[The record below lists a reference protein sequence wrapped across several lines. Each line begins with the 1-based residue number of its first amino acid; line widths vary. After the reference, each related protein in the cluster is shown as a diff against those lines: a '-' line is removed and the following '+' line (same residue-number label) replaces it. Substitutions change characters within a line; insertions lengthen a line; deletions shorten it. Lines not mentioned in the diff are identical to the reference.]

1 MKILVVT
8 ECFWPDI
15 YSVNEIVEKL
25 VQRSHQVT
33 VLTGLPDYTTSRIPA
48 EFKHGRMRHHE
59 YKGADVY
66 RVPTIARRHGP
77 IWRSLSYLSFAF
89 NGSLKARFHD
99 FGDFDVIYV
108 WEVSPVT
115 MAVPAITLSKR
126 YHKPL
131 FLYCMDIWPECVKA
145 MNIQEGTLAYRLIH
159 AWTRRIYG
167 RCDHIAVSSKPFYE
181 YMERVNGISRERM
194 SYLPQ
199 FGDKALLERDTGKS
213 TAGAEMGAEAG
224 GAASDRVDFLFV
236 GNIGKA
242 QNLDCLLRAMTV
254 FKVQEGDGRDE
265 APHACISSATDV
277 SGRDEASLG
286 RIPAVHLHI
295 VGGGSEYDAMV
306 ALAHE
311 LGIDGIVTFYG
322 PVPFQESIEYYSL
335 ADACVLTLD
344 GSNHIG
350 DTLPGKLQ
358 TYMAAG
364 KPILAAANGA
374 TAEII
379 AEAGCGACVPAGDH
393 EAYGRILYD
402 FATAQVTKSP
412 NTSSQVDTLPTS
424 ITQASPDSSDYGAN
438 ARRYFREHFMEE
450 QHFTELE
457 RILTRMIKET

>member
-1 MKILVVT
+1 MRILVVT

-25 VQRSHQVT
+25 VLRGHQVT
-33 VLTGLPDYTTSRIPA
+33 VLTGLPDYTTSRIPR
-48 EFKHGRMRHHE
+48 EYKHGRMRHHD

-145 MNIQEGTLAYRLIH
+145 MNIREGSIAYRLIH
-159 AWTRRIYG
+159 AWTKRIYG

-181 YMERVNGISRERM
+181 YMERVNGISRDRM

-199 FGDKALLERDTGKS
+199 FGDGALLKRDTGKKENG
-213 TAGAEMGAEAG
+213 T
-224 GAASDRVDFLFV
+224 VDFLFI

-242 QNLDCLLRAMTV
+242 QNLDCLLKAMTV
-254 FKVQEGDGRDE
+254 FDSNAG
-265 APHACISSATDV
+265 
-277 SGRDEASLG
+277 
-286 RIPAVHLHI
+286 VHLHI

-306 ALAHE
+306 NLSHD
-311 LGIDGIVTFYG
+311 LGIDDLVTFYG
-322 PVPFQESIEYYSL
+322 PVPFQKSLEYYNK

-344 GSNHIG
+344 GSTHIG

-379 AEAGCGACVPAGDH
+379 DESGCGACVPAGDH
-393 EAYGRILYD
+393 EAYGRILRE
-402 FATAQVTKSP
+402 FAEALKP
-412 NTSSQVDTLPTS
+412 
-424 ITQASPDSSDYGAN
+424 DYGAH
-438 ARRYFREHFMEE
+438 ARTYFREHFMEE

-457 RILTRMIKET
+457 RVLTDMTDAG

>member
-25 VQRSHQVT
+25 VLRGHQVT

-145 MNIQEGTLAYRLIH
+145 MNIREGTVAYRLIH
-159 AWTRRIYG
+159 AWTKRIYG
-167 RCDHIAVSSKPFYE
+167 RCDHIAVSSKPFYD

-199 FGDKALLERDTGKS
+199 FGDKALLERDTSKKATCMEPGS
-213 TAGAEMGAEAG
+213 ET
-224 GAASDRVDFLFV
+224 AASDSVDFLFI

-254 FKVQEGDGRDE
+254 FKAQEGADRGE
-265 APHACISSATDV
+265 VSS
-277 SGRDEASLG
+277 G

-306 ALAHE
+306 SLAHE
-311 LGIDGIVTFYG
+311 LGIDDLVTFYG
-322 PVPFQESIEYYSL
+322 PVPFQESLEYYNL

-344 GSNHIG
+344 GSTHIG

-379 AEAGCGACVPAGDH
+379 AESGCGACVPAGDH
-393 EAYGRILYD
+393 EAYGRILSD
-402 FATAQVTKSP
+402 FVAAKTAASSGA
-412 NTSSQVDTLPTS
+412 SSQMTADPC
-424 ITQASPDSSDYGAN
+424 DYGTK
-438 ARRYFREHFMEE
+438 ARQYFREHFMEE